1 MLMCNF
7 DNKKKEAKTEKQESA
22 YQSTFP
28 RDRST
33 KYGCLTGV
41 GVEERREIPVYLNI
55 KYCMKLFTLYFEDII
70 IKANF

>member
-7 DNKKKEAKTEKQESA
+7 DNKKRRPKRKNK
-22 YQSTFP
+22 STFP

-70 IKANF
+70 IKANLLFL